1 MRTVRLPYMAEDKSE
16 KKTIPHGPI
25 SPASKLYTNSFFSFI
40 AFGDDE
46 ISFHIWQALTLY
58 LHSNPILSSLRPTAV
73 PLVISSP
80 VYLLP
85 SFWFTPPMC
94 SGRSGCLCTS
104 VLGACRTYLPLLGFK
119 GRKQSYAE
127 RRASSP
133 FQSCS
138 TRASLDTFI
147 RWMKMTFRPSY
158 PLCLILVSLSTHNP
172 LVLPFAKPILC
183 DVTSLFTL
191 RNTVFKKENKTG

>member
-1 MRTVRLPYMAEDKSE
+1 MRTVRLPYMPEDKSE

-46 ISFHIWQALTLY
+46 ISFHIWQVLTLY
-58 LHSNPILSSLRPTAV
+58 LHSNPILSSLRPAAV

-127 RRASSP
+127 RHASSP

-138 TRASLDTFI
+138 TRASLDTYQ
-147 RWMKMTFRPSY
+147 MDEDDLQALLPTVPYSGVTVY
-158 PLCLILVSLSTHNP
+158 P
-172 LVLPFAKPILC
+172 
-183 DVTSLFTL
+183 
-191 RNTVFKKENKTG
+191 